1 MSDIKKI
8 AENWRNS
15 YQGTDRFINTVV
27 PHFRPYLK
35 YLDGKDVVDVGSNA
49 GLLSYEISKI
59 AKSCIGVESL
69 LRYYEQ
75 SLITN
80 CYTKGNCIF
89 FNESIEKFSDRKD
102 ISYNALFASNI
113 LYHLSDEGI
122 EAIRKILKNCD
133 TALLFSRENKPKKK
147 NRFDLYH
154 WKNIQEFLE
163 EEGFKTRVLIDSDKI
178 IKLRSS
184 HSNINRSAEIEMTES
199 VWVPVLGVK

>member
-8 AENWRNS
+8 AEHWRSS

-35 YLDGKDVVDVGSNA
+35 HLDGKDVVDVGSNA

-59 AKSCIGVESL
+59 AKSCLGVEPL
-69 LRYYEQ
+69 LEYYEQ
-75 SLITN
+75 ALITN

-89 FNESIEKFSDRKD
+89 LNETIEKFSDRND
-102 ISYNALFASNI
+102 VNYNALFASNV
-113 LYHLSDEGI
+113 LYHLKDKGVD
-122 EAIRKILKNCD
+122 AIRKILKNCD

-154 WKNIQEFLE
+154 WKNIQTFLE
-163 EEGFKTRVLIDSDKI
+163 EEGFKARTLIDPDEI
-178 IKLRSS
+178 IKFRSS
-184 HSNINRSAEIEMTES
+184 HGNINRSAETTMTSS